1 MTNTT
6 ANAHLTL
13 AAKIN
18 RLFYVYRSR
27 NESEQSVA
35 AVATSVSEIIGRPVS
50 AAQINALRAHDAT
63 VPEPDV
69 IRGLISHFGIPSEYL
84 TTMGARAEHVDKQ
97 LRLLAAA
104 RDAGV
109 RQLAL
114 RGGAA
119 TEALEAMLDILGKVP
134 AEGNQPPD
142 ARRASPL
149 GDLDQP
155 CG

>member
-1 MTNTT
+1 MTDTT
-6 ANAHLTL
+6 NNLTL

-27 NESEQSVA
+27 NEAEQSVD

-50 AAQINALRAHDAT
+50 AAQISALRAHDTTA
-63 VPEPDV
+63 PEPDV
-69 IRGLISHFGIPSEYL
+69 IRGLISHFGIPGEYL
-84 TTMGARAEHVDKQ
+84 TTMGARAEHLDKQ

-109 RQLAL
+109 KQLAL

-119 TEALEAMLDILGKVP
+119 IQALDAMLDIIERVP
-134 AEGNQPPD
+134 AEDSHPLDTRQNPP
-142 ARRASPL
+142 AR
-149 GDLDQP
+149 
-155 CG
+155 